1 MWLPSV
7 LPTIGGVGRSS
18 RSSLQDCLS
27 HLRTEPIYEASK
39 LTVIFHTN
47 AGIPVLAGDMLISTP
62 GPSVRTH
69 LRLPSQPNGI
79 IIPSDAIPNYIP
91 IRMRRKI
98 FVVNDC
104 MAVGASGT
112 ALHIGMFIGDL
123 FKEFRHRR
131 AFLRSEIETF
141 LNQYGS
147 SPHGR
152 EVMENVGA
160 LIMAEAT
167 DWSGWL
173 VAGRTN
179 HKQAL
184 TQRFGGVVAIGSGAS
199 SIIEQ
204 AETNYHFG
212 LSQPPDE
219 GRAFPEF
226 GSLALNLILLANM
239 YWKEFTSLKNIFD
252 AWGGAYDL
260 IYQDSTKAFRH
271 LSDYTIVL
279 RLFDV
284 DQADKGIQLWNV
296 FRYERR
302 SDFSFIM
309 MLNNDKLDFFGAK
322 DITASDNPVSV
333 TFDKDDLT
341 MNSQI
346 HISVLAVGKGNR
358 FLQPIIQADG
368 LDPVGNGRQTVF
380 TDFDEEGRLRVL
392 FQSEHDDWLQ
402 EQAMSYYKERA
413 YMFS

>member
-1 MWLPSV
+1 
-7 LPTIGGVGRSS
+7 
-18 RSSLQDCLS
+18 
-27 HLRTEPIYEASK
+27 
-39 LTVIFHTN
+39 
-47 AGIPVLAGDMLISTP
+47 
-62 GPSVRTH
+62 
-69 LRLPSQPNGI
+69 
-79 IIPSDAIPNYIP
+79 
-91 IRMRRKI
+91 
-98 FVVNDC
+98 
-104 MAVGASGT
+104 
-112 ALHIGMFIGDL
+112 
-123 FKEFRHRR
+123 
-131 AFLRSEIETF
+131 
-141 LNQYGS
+141 
-147 SPHGR
+147 
-152 EVMENVGA
+152 MENVGA

-173 VAGRTN
+173 VAGRAN